1 MVFPTFFNLSLN
13 LAIRSW
19 WLEPQSVPSLVF
31 AECRASQSLAAKNI
45 INLTLVLTIWWCL
58 CVESSL
64 LLLEEG
70 AMTSVFSWQNSIS
83 FCPASFHIPK
93 PNLPVTPGNSC
104 DHRTLFSPQ
113 ESPYRKICVNNGWS
127 PCGFHVNEVK
137 SCNPV
142 MKWLGWSR
150 YKKIWN
156 ICRVLF
162 RLD

>member
-1 MVFPTFFNLSLN
+1 M
-13 LAIRSW
+13 W
-19 WLEPQSVPSLVF
+19 
-31 AECRASQSLAAKNI
+31 AKNRVTSWSRVSDRKSI
-45 INLTLVLTIWWCL
+45 GREIWRGRQGPGHVGPHRPW
-58 CVESSL
+58 EDFSKRWGWL
-64 LLLEEG
+64 LLCCWKRMF
-70 AMTSVFSWQNSIS
+70 AMTSAFSWQNSIS